1 MVEALS
7 GLFGGVLG
15 TLGPFLLVLGVLIFI
30 HELGHY
36 LAARSV
42 GVHVEV
48 FSIGFG
54 RSIAGWTARNG
65 TYWKIG
71 WIPLGGF
78 VKLHGQESPEDRV
91 AVEAEARAKGEQAP
105 VWRAGQTFA
114 EKSVGA
120 RAWVVA
126 AGPLA
131 NFLLAAVLLAGL
143 YVTAGRPNTA
153 AVVTAVQE
161 NSAAARAGIAVGD
174 RIVAIDGRTVTRFEE
189 VQGTVR
195 LRPGQALALEVERDG
210 GRVPVTA
217 TPDRRELT
225 DRFGNIQYIG
235 LLGVSGGVPEYT
247 KLNPA
252 SALMAGIGETVR
264 LTEQTMVALWQMIT
278 GRRGTEEI
286 GGPLRI
292 AQLSGQVAEGGLAP
306 LIGLMALLSINLALI
321 NLFPIPV
328 LDGGHLM
335 FYAAEAI
342 RGRPLPARAQEYGF
356 RAGLA
361 LLLALFVLATWND
374 LTQLRVIDW
383 VAGLVG

>member
-1 MVEALS
+1 M
-7 GLFGGVLG
+7 FGGVLG
-15 TLGPFLLVLGVLIFI
+15 TVGPFILVLGVLIFI

-42 GVHVEV
+42 GVHVDV

-54 RSIAGWTARNG
+54 RAIAGWTSRDG
-65 TYWKIG
+65 TYWKVG

-91 AVEAEARAKGEQAP
+91 AAEAEARKKGEPLP
-105 VWRAGQTFA
+105 VWHEGRTFA

-143 YVTAGRPNTA
+143 YATAGRPSTA
-153 AVVTAVQE
+153 AVVTGVQE
-161 NSAAARAGIAVGD
+161 NSAAARAGLAPGD
-174 RIVAIDGRTVTRFEE
+174 RIVAIDGRSISRFEE
-189 VQGTVR
+189 VQATVR
-195 LRPGQALALEVERDG
+195 LRPGQPLALQVERDG
-210 GRVPVTA
+210 ARVPLSA

-225 DRFGNIQYIG
+225 DRFGNVHIIG
-235 LLGVSGGVPEYT
+235 LLGVSGGVPEYAR
-247 KLNPA
+247 LDPA
-252 SALMAGIGETVR
+252 TALLAGAGETVR
-264 LTEQTMVALWQMIT
+264 LTEQTLVALWQMVT
-278 GRRGTEEI
+278 GRRGTDEI

-292 AQLSGQVAEGGLAP
+292 AQLSGQVAEGGMAP

-342 RGRPLPARAQEYGF
+342 RGRPLPPRALEYGF

-361 LLLALFVLATWND
+361 LSLALCVLATWND

-383 VAGLVG
+383 VTGLVG

>member
-54 RSIAGWTARNG
+54 RSIASWTARNG
-65 TYWKIG
+65 TVWELA

-78 VKLHGQESPEDRV
+78 VKLHGQESAEDRL
-91 AVEAEARAKGEQAP
+91 AVEAEARAKGEPAP
-105 VWRAGQTFA
+105 VWREGQTFA
-114 EKSVGA
+114 EKSVGR

-153 AVVTAVQE
+153 PVVTAVQE
-161 NSAAARAGIAVGD
+161 NSAAARAGLAVGD

-189 VQGTVR
+189 VQGIVR
-195 LRPGQALALEVERDG
+195 LRPGQALALEVERG
-210 GRVPVTA
+210 GARVPVNA

-225 DRFGNIQYIG
+225 DRFGNVQYIG

-247 KLNPA
+247 RLNPA
-252 SALMAGIGETVR
+252 SALMAGVSETVR
-264 LTEQTMVALWQMIT
+264 LTEQTLVALWQMVT
-278 GRRGTEEI
+278 GMRGTEEI

-292 AQLSGQVAEGGLAP
+292 AQLSGEVAEGGLAP

-342 RGRPLPARAQEYGF
+342 RGKPLPARAQEYGF

-361 LLLALFVLATWND
+361 LILALFVLATWND

>member
-1 MVEALS
+1 VEALS

-15 TLGPFLLVLGVLIFI
+15 TVGPFLVVLGVLIFV

-42 GVHVEV
+42 GVHVDV

-54 RSIAGWTARNG
+54 RAIVGWTGRDG

-71 WIPLGGF
+71 WIPLGGY
-78 VKLHGQESPEDRV
+78 VKLHGQESAEDR
-91 AVEAEARAKGEQAP
+91 AAAEAEARARGEPAP
-105 VWRAGQTFA
+105 LWREGRTFA

-153 AVVTAVQE
+153 PVVTGVQE
-161 NSAAARAGIAVGD
+161 ASAAAQAGLRAGD
-174 RIVAIDGRTVTRFEE
+174 RIVAIDGRTMHRFEE
-189 VQGTVR
+189 VQGVVR
-195 LRPGQALALEVERDG
+195 LRPGQPLTVTILRDG
-210 GRVPVTA
+210 ERLTVPVT
-217 TPDRRELT
+217 PGRRELT
-225 DRFGNIQYIG
+225 DRFGNVQVIG

-247 KLNPA
+247 RLDPA
-252 SALMAGIGETVR
+252 TALAAGLSETVR
-264 LTEQTMVALWQMIT
+264 LTEQTLVALWQMIS

-292 AQLSGQVAEGGLAP
+292 AQLSGEVAEGGLAP
-306 LIGLMALLSINLALI
+306 LVGLLALLSINLALI
-321 NLFPIPV
+321 NLFPIPI

-342 RGRPLPARAQEYGF
+342 RGKPLPPRAQEYGF

-361 LLLALFVLATWND
+361 LLVGLFVLATWND
-374 LTQLRVIDW
+374 LTQLRIIDW
-383 VAGLVG
+383 VVGLVG

>member
-1 MVEALS
+1 MEALS

-15 TLGPFLLVLGVLIFI
+15 TLGPFILVLGVLIFV

-54 RSIAGWTARNG
+54 RTIVGWTARDG
-65 TYWKIG
+65 TYWKVG

-78 VKLHGQESPEDRV
+78 VKLHGQESPEDRL
-91 AVEAEARAKGEQAP
+91 AAEAEAREKGQPAP
-105 VWRAGQTFA
+105 VWREGQTFA
-114 EKSVGA
+114 EKTVGR

-131 NFLLAAVLLAGL
+131 NFLLAAVLLACL
-143 YVTAGRPNTA
+143 YATAGRPNTA
-153 AVVTAVQE
+153 AIVTAVQE
-161 NSAAARAGIAVGD
+161 GSAASRAGLQPGD
-174 RIVAIDGRTVTRFEE
+174 RIVSIDGRSVSRFEE
-189 VQGTVR
+189 VQGLIR
-195 LRPGQALALEVERDG
+195 LRPGQALPVEVDRAG
-210 GRVPVTA
+210 QRATLTA
-217 TPDRRELT
+217 TPDRREVT
-225 DRFGNIQYIG
+225 DRFGNVQVMG
-235 LLGVSGGVPEYT
+235 LLGVSGGVPEYAR
-247 KLNPA
+247 LGPA
-252 SALMAGIGETVR
+252 QALVAGLGETVR
-264 LTEQTMVALWQMIT
+264 MTDQTLVALWQMIT
-278 GRRGTEEI
+278 GQRGTEEI

-292 AQLSGQVAEGGLAP
+292 AQLSGQVAEGGIAP

-342 RGRPLPARAQEYGF
+342 RGRPLPPRAQEYGF

-361 LLLALFVLATWND
+361 LLLGLFVLATWND

>member
-1 MVEALS
+1 M
-7 GLFGGVLG
+7 FGGVLG
-15 TLGPFLLVLGVLIFI
+15 TLGPFILVLGVLIFI

-54 RSIAGWTARNG
+54 RAIAGWTGRDG

-78 VKLHGQESPEDRV
+78 VKLHGQESAADRA
-91 AVEAEARAKGEQAP
+91 AVEAEAREKGEPPP
-105 VWRAGQTFA
+105 VWRTGQTFA
-114 EKSVGA
+114 EKSVGR
-120 RAWVVA
+120 RAWIVA

-143 YVTAGRPNTA
+143 YMTAGRPNTA

-161 NSAAARAGIAVGD
+161 ASAAARAGLQPGD
-174 RIVAIDGRTVTRFEE
+174 RIVSIDGRSVSRFEE
-189 VQGTVR
+189 VQGLVR
-195 LRPGQALALEVERDG
+195 LRPGQALTVEVERSG
-210 GRVPVTA
+210 QRVSLTA

-225 DRFGNIQYIG
+225 DRFGNVQVIG
-235 LLGVSGGVPEYT
+235 LLGVSGGVPEYAR
-247 KLNPA
+247 LGPA
-252 SALMAGIGETVR
+252 QALTAGVGETVR
-264 LTEQTMVALWQMIT
+264 MTDQTLVALWQMIT
-278 GRRGTEEI
+278 GQRGTEEI

-292 AQLSGQVAEGGLAP
+292 AQLSGQVAEGGMAP

-342 RGRPLPARAQEYGF
+342 RGRPLPPRAQEYGF

-361 LLLALFVLATWND
+361 LLLGLFVLATWND

-383 VAGLVG
+383 VVGLVG

>member
-1 MVEALS
+1 MEALS

-15 TLGPFLLVLGVLIFI
+15 TLGPFILVLGVLIFI

-54 RSIAGWTARNG
+54 RTIVGWAGRDG
-65 TYWKIG
+65 TYWKVG

-78 VKLHGQESPEDRV
+78 VKLHGQESPEDRL
-91 AVEAEARAKGEQAP
+91 AAEAEAREKGQPAP
-105 VWRAGQTFA
+105 VWREGQTFA
-114 EKSVGA
+114 EKSVGR

-131 NFLLAAVLLAGL
+131 NFLLAAVLLACL

-153 AVVTAVQE
+153 AIVTAVQE
-161 NSAAARAGIAVGD
+161 NSAASRAGLQPGD
-174 RIVAIDGRTVTRFEE
+174 RIVSIDGRSVSRFEE
-189 VQGTVR
+189 VQGLIR
-195 LRPGQALALEVERDG
+195 IRPGQTLPVEIDREGQRVAL
-210 GRVPVTA
+210 TA
-217 TPDRRELT
+217 TPDRREVT
-225 DRFGNIQYIG
+225 DRFGNVQVMG
-235 LLGVSGGVPEYT
+235 MLGVSGGVPEYAR
-247 KLNPA
+247 LGPA
-252 SALMAGIGETVR
+252 QALVAGVAETVR
-264 LTEQTMVALWQMIT
+264 MTDQTLVALWQMIT
-278 GRRGTEEI
+278 GQRGTEEI

-292 AQLSGQVAEGGLAP
+292 AQLSGEVAEGGLAP

-342 RGRPLPARAQEYGF
+342 RGRPLPPRAQEYGF
-356 RAGLA
+356 RAGIA
-361 LLLALFVLATWND
+361 LLLGLFVLATWND